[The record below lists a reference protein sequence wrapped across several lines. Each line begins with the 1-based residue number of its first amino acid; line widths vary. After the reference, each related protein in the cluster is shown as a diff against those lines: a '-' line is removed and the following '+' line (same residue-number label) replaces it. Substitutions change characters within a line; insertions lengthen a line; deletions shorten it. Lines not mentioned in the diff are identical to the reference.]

1 MIFTIFLWLGVN
13 AVGEK
18 NASCK
23 NIIVINVNYIIQQ
36 VNLGRRII
44 YKIRLFFVLL
54 LSTGIFEVSFDTSS
68 K

>member
-13 AVGEK
+13 EVGEK
-18 NASCK
+18 NAICK

-36 VNLGRRII
+36 VNLCRRII